1 MATLRTETYP
11 TTIGY
16 LVKNFAGRKD
26 WINYD
31 PTKLIH
37 IHKRNRAFVWITEM
51 VEKLLDTIIK
61 GYVILPLVCCSVICD
76 GVERREIMDGGNRLT
91 AFALIL
97 NDKVRVLTPEEKVI
111 VLSFPITLIIMYNMS
126 SQQIREQFRRLN
138 TCKRAT
144 SGQLYQM
151 SQDDSTLIQE
161 AIAFMTDVNYP
172 LRERCI
178 KVFTDFYTKED
189 TDSAK
194 RLENVVGIISG
205 TLYGVRFITT
215 SFDKQEQHVE
225 NKAPIDRNL
234 LCKHFDIVLKIFE
247 IANDTLPLDKKKE
260 KKEQFTLGNLIGAI
274 LYDIHQ
280 KYEESDIIYKWSNYI
295 LQVRQRIENA
305 KEACELKGAQNL
317 NPDKLAKKSYRV
329 QMFLQERRLVS
340 EDELK
345 NIKHKSSLSE
355 DEDEDEEEEDST
367 DENV

>member
-1 MATLRTETYP
+1 
-11 TTIGY
+11 
-16 LVKNFAGRKD
+16 
-26 WINYD
+26 
-31 PTKLIH
+31 
-37 IHKRNRAFVWITEM
+37 
-51 VEKLLDTIIK
+51 
-61 GYVILPLVCCSVICD
+61 
-76 GVERREIMDGGNRLT
+76 
-91 AFALIL
+91 
-97 NDKVRVLTPEEKVI
+97 
-111 VLSFPITLIIMYNMS
+111 
-126 SQQIREQFRRLN
+126 
-138 TCKRAT
+138 
-144 SGQLYQM
+144 M

-305 KEACELKGAQNL
+305 KEACHLKGAQNL

-345 NIKHKSSLSE
+345 NIKHKYSLSEDEDE